1 MTPIEEEKHAA
12 TVKEASAKTV
22 DESSQGGVTRE
33 RAARRLWRA
42 QTIYSIALIA
52 FGVLALFAHLYKYFS
67 WDLEAAHYIQSLHG
81 LHGLLSGV
89 SLFGNGLIP
98 WVMTLVT
105 AILFFVR
112 GRRTEGVGVVL
123 CAGGGELVNTI
134 IKLFIARPRPTND
147 LVTVAHI
154 LKTQSFPSGHV
165 TFYVCFFG
173 FLFFAAYAL
182 LRRGSPARRF
192 ALIAAAL
199 PVLLIGLSRIYLGEH
214 WPSDTLG
221 AYLLGGLW
229 LALSLHLYRKWKA
242 RATFHPEAR
251 L

>member
-1 MTPIEEEKHAA
+1 MT
-12 TVKEASAKTV
+12 
-22 DESSQGGVTRE
+22 
-33 RAARRLWRA
+33 RARAVRRLWRA
-42 QTIYSIALIA
+42 QTIYTVALVA
-52 FGVLALFAHLYKYFS
+52 FGVLALAAHLYKYFS
-67 WDLEAAHYIQSLHG
+67 WDLQAAHYIQSLPG
-81 LHGLLSGV
+81 LHGLMSGV

-98 WVMTLVT
+98 WVMSLMT

-112 GRRTEGVGVVL
+112 GRRSEGVSIVL

-134 IKLFIARPRPTND
+134 VKLFIARPRPTND
-147 LVTVAHI
+147 LVTVDRI

-173 FLFFAAYAL
+173 FLFFVAYAL
-182 LRRGSPARRF
+182 LRRGSLTRRL

-221 AYLLGGLW
+221 AYLFGGLW
-229 LALSLHLYRKWKA
+229 LALSLHLYRKWKE
-242 RATFHPEAR
+242 RATFHPNAQK
-251 L
+251 